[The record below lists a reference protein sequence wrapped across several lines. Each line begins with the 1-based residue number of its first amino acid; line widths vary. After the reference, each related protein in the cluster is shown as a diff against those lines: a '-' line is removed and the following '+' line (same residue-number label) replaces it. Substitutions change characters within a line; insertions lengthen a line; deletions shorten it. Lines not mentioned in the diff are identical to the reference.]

1 MPKSLRIIG
10 HLVRK
15 EFIQV
20 FRDHQMRA
28 MMFMMPVVM
37 VLMLGYAITVDVR
50 DLSLGVVDYDHSPES
65 RQLVEK
71 FRHNETFALDR
82 VMSGPAEIRDAL
94 DRGEVSAVL
103 VIPDGFARHL
113 GRYETV
119 EVQLLLDGVDSNASL
134 IASNHVRGI
143 VESFSLGVVRV
154 SLAGAPLPDLLPR
167 VRVLYNPELI
177 SRFYMIPG
185 VVVVLLTMLTT
196 LLTGL
201 GLVRE
206 KETGTLEQLSVTPIR
221 TGELIV
227 GKLLPFVFI
236 AFFVLAIALSVC
248 LLWFG
253 VPMRGSW
260 GLLIL
265 FSLLFLLNTLGMGL
279 LVSTIARTQQQALF
293 MVWFFLIFGIIMSGF
308 FFPIENMPPLMQRLT
323 YLNPLRLRYFLVVVR
338 ELFLKGSGLASFRL
352 ELTGLLILGPIA
364 ITLAAIRFTK
374 RAR

>member
-1 MPKSLRIIG
+1 
-10 HLVRK
+10 
-15 EFIQV
+15 
-20 FRDHQMRA
+20 
-28 MMFMMPVVM
+28 M
-37 VLMLGYAITVDVR
+37 V
-50 DLSLGVVDYDHSPES
+50 P
-65 RQLVEK
+65 
-71 FRHNETFALDR
+71 
-82 VMSGPAEIRDAL
+82 
-94 DRGEVSAVL
+94 
-103 VIPDGFARHL
+103 
-113 GRYETV
+113 
-119 EVQLLLDGVDSNASL
+119 
-134 IASNHVRGI
+134 GI
-143 VESFSLGVVRV
+143 
-154 SLAGAPLPDLLPR
+154 
-167 VRVLYNPELI
+167 
-177 SRFYMIPG
+177 
-185 VVVVLLTMLTT
+185 VVVLLTMLTT

-221 TGELIV
+221 TAELIV

-236 AFFVLAIALSVC
+236 AFFVLSVALSVC

-308 FFPIENMPPLMQRLT
+308 FFPIANMPPLMQKLT
-323 YLNPLRLRYFLVVVR
+323 YLNPLRYFLVVVR
-338 ELFLKGSGLASFRL
+338 EIFLKGSGMASFRV

-364 ITLAAIRFTK
+364 ITMAALRFTK

>member
-1 MPKSLRIIG
+1 MPKSPRIIG

-28 MMFMMPVVM
+28 MMFMMPVVR
-37 VLMLGYAITVDVR
+37 VLMLGYAITVAVR

-71 FRHNETFALDR
+71 FRYNETFALDR
-82 VMSGPAEIRDAL
+82 VMSGPAQIRDAL

-103 VIPDGFARHL
+103 VIPVGFARHL
-113 GRYETV
+113 GRNETV
-119 EVQLLLDGVDSNASL
+119 DVQLLLDGVDSNASL

-143 VESFSLGVVRV
+143 VESFSLGVVRA
-154 SLAGAPLPDLLPR
+154 SLAGMPLPDLLPR

-177 SRFYMIPG
+177 SRFYMVPG
-185 VVVVLLTMLTT
+185 IVVVLLTMLTT

-221 TGELIV
+221 TAELIV

-236 AFFVLAIALSVC
+236 AFFVLSIALAVC

-323 YLNPLRLRYFLVVVR
+323 YLNPLRYFLVVVR
-338 ELFLKGSGLASFRL
+338 ELFLKGSGMASFHL
-352 ELTGLLILGPIA
+352 ELSGLLILGPFA
-364 ITLAAIRFTK
+364 ITLAAIRFRK

>member
-1 MPKSLRIIG
+1 
-10 HLVRK
+10 
-15 EFIQV
+15 
-20 FRDHQMRA
+20 
-28 MMFMMPVVM
+28 
-37 VLMLGYAITVDVR
+37 
-50 DLSLGVVDYDHSPES
+50 
-65 RQLVEK
+65 
-71 FRHNETFALDR
+71 
-82 VMSGPAEIRDAL
+82 
-94 DRGEVSAVL
+94 VSAVL

-323 YLNPLRLRYFLVVVR
+323 YLNPLRYFLVVVR

-352 ELTGLLILGPIA
+352 
-364 ITLAAIRFTK
+364 
-374 RAR
+374 